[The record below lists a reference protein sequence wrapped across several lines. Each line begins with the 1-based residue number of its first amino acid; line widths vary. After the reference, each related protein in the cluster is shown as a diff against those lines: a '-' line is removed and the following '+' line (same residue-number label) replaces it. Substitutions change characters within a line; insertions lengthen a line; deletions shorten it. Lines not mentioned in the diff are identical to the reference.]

1 MLEHVMLVLQI
12 TVTQAIEVSQASTE
26 ALLVLYDNM
35 AVATLQLYV

>member
-1 MLEHVMLVLQI
+1 MLVLQI

-35 AVATLQLYV
+35 AIATLQLFV

>member
-35 AVATLQLYV
+35 AIATLQLFV